1 MRTQTM
7 VQLNQ
12 SLLSL
17 LDARAA
23 RDGVSRSQLIREA
36 IDAHLAADAEATALQ
51 RVVEGYAR
59 IPETDGELLAARQ
72 DARALVAEEPW

>member
-12 SLLSL
+12 ELLEV

-23 RDGVSRSQLIREA
+23 RDGVSRSRVIR
-36 IDAHLAADAEATALQ
+36 DAVESYLAEDAETAALQ

-59 IPETDGELLAARQ
+59 TPETDEELRTAHD
-72 DARALVAEEPW
+72 DARALVEEEPW

>member
-1 MRTQTM
+1 M

-12 SLLSL
+12 SLLGL

-23 RDGVSRSQLIREA
+23 RDGVSRSQLIR
-36 IDAHLAADAEATALQ
+36 DAVESYLAADEEASALR

-59 IPETDGELLAARQ
+59 LPESDEEMRVAQA
-72 DARALVAEEPW
+72 DARALVEEEPW

>member
-7 VQLNQ
+7 VQLNR
-12 SLLSL
+12 SLLSS

-23 RDGVSRSQLIREA
+23 RDGVSRSQLIRDAVEA
-36 IDAHLAADAEATALQ
+36 YLAADAEVTALQ
-51 RVVEGYAR
+51 RVVEGYR
-59 IPETDGELLAARQ
+59 RTPETDEEMLAARQ

>member
-7 VQLNQ
+7 VQLNRT
-12 SLLSL
+12 LLEL

-23 RDGVSRSQLIREA
+23 RDGISRSQLIR
-36 IDAHLAADAEATALQ
+36 DAVESYLDADVAAAALR

-59 IPETDGELLAARQ
+59 MPETDEELRIAHA
-72 DARALVAEEPW
+72 DARALVEEEPW